1 MRLERPK
8 GDIWV
13 FGYGSL
19 IWRPNFP
26 HKDAQAALLRGYHR
40 APCIYSTNYRGTCE
54 QPGLVLGLD
63 RGGACRGLAFHV
75 ADRDADAVIDY
86 LYAREMINR
95 VYRPRWTPVALQTGS
110 VTALIFVADREHE
123 QYAGKLSDEDA
134 LKLILQGCGKQ
145 GRCIDYFRNT
155 LAHLDSLGIH
165 DRTLTRIVG
174 LVESKAG
181 I

>member
-1 MRLERPK
+1 M
-8 GDIWV
+8 
-13 FGYGSL
+13 
-19 IWRPNFP
+19 
-26 HKDAQAALLRGYHR
+26 
-40 APCIYSTNYRGTCE
+40 
-54 QPGLVLGLD
+54 LGLD

-110 VTALIFVADREHE
+110 VTALIFVADRKHE

-145 GRCIDYFRNT
+145 GHCIDYFRNT
-155 LAHLDSLGIH
+155 LAHLNSLGIH

-174 LVESKAG
+174 LVESEAG